1 MSFGV
6 LRLPPRFEGGSAA
19 DGGEGS
25 DAGATSVVTWPRIRP
40 LRFGSL
46 ALVSPPEEKYFR
58 SEDDSP
64 NAMEKS
70 PRKRYNARM
79 RLVRLSFREITTL
92 RYHRQERH
100 GRTKLQ
106 SRYE

>member
-6 LRLPPRFEGGSAA
+6 LRLPRFEGGSAA

-46 ALVSPPEEKYFR
+46 ALVSPEEEYFNSDGETR
-58 SEDDSP
+58 TQRRNSP
-64 NAMEKS
+64 TEE
-70 PRKRYNARM
+70 
-79 RLVRLSFREITTL
+79 V
-92 RYHRQERH
+92 
-100 GRTKLQ
+100 
-106 SRYE
+106 